1 MKNQF
6 PKILVIAVMIGV
18 LACMSGVLT
27 GCGSSDKDKAME
39 VADKLE
45 AVVDKYT
52 EIIKE
57 KKDAKDMAG
66 MQQVMQDF
74 QKETESIVK
83 ELEGLK
89 GNLSD
94 KDKEE
99 VEKRFEAL
107 GQKMMKMM
115 MP

>member
-1 MKNQF
+1 MRKQF
-6 PKILVIAVMIGV
+6 KVLTVFVLIGV
-18 LACMSGVLT
+18 LACLSGIFT
-27 GCGSSDKDKAME
+27 GCGSSDKDKAMA

-45 AVVDKYT
+45 AVVEKYT
-52 EIIKE
+52 EKIKE

-94 KDKEE
+94 KEKEE
-99 VEKRFEAL
+99 VEKRFEAI
-107 GQKMMKMM
+107 GKKMMQMFQ
-115 MP
+115 P